1 MITQGQAAPLPGATL
16 VTSDQARR
24 FFAML
29 ASLGRRFAA
38 RAKASGERR

>member
-16 VTSDQARR
+16 VAPDQARR

-29 ASLGRRFAA
+29 ASLGGRFAA
-38 RAKASGERR
+38 RAKAPDERR